1 MGTVPPNTAL
11 LLLKDGKNRQEYFIT
26 STNKINAK
34 ILIVYEPP
42 TLQD

>member
-11 LLLKDGKNRQEYFIT
+11 LLFKDGANRKEFFIT

-34 ILIVYEPP
+34 LLIVYEPP
-42 TLQD
+42 IQE

>member
-11 LLLKDGKNRQEYFIT
+11 LLFKDGKVRQEYFIT

-42 TLQD
+42 TPD